1 VKGPEA
7 IFIPMR
13 RRKRR
18 RPAGQALPLRG
29 RPLSSLG
36 TTFGGSESDS
46 QVSRGEVQINRRQ
59 PPAGFATQSPR
70 YDSIGVTGLDVLT
83 GMIRGGIMF

>member
-1 VKGPEA
+1 
-7 IFIPMR
+7 
-13 RRKRR
+13 
-18 RPAGQALPLRG
+18 
-29 RPLSSLG
+29 
-36 TTFGGSESDS
+36 
-46 QVSRGEVQINRRQ
+46 VSRGEVQINRRQ